1 MTKRKSKSKLRIQ
14 GLVRFMNYARE
25 QISAGVPAE
34 QQDDF
39 RALVADGV
47 QQVERICRQHR
58 CTPRDL
64 PAPSRRAYRYLKG
77 LDLDNIPERAAD
89 QSPAPHVRVSG
100 IISTVNYYQS
110 KLADLARQQPAWEPT
125 DAEVVDLASSLRG
138 DADAIAG
145 LCEEQH
151 GRPAHL
157 PIRSRRGYQWLR
169 YLSAPETLAQHL
181 TALSTVLSWGKK
193 PHSRQHL
200 PASHRERALHVQFY
214 VSSALWRTRLT
225 EQYIDVALHEGFIGA
240 PDEVLRALMHAAL
253 GHEDDAYQHRC
264 KAYAVSEP
272 FADVTTDLAMT
283 TAELST
289 ATQGQHYDLA
299 EVFERVNNAYF
310 DGQLDRPRLVWNK
323 TLTERKMGH
332 YNAHTDTLMLS
343 ITLDAIP
350 APRYVID
357 YVMYHELLHKKF
369 GVSVVNGRRYAHTP
383 EFRAAEEKFA
393 RHDEAEAYLAQMRRK
408 FTA

>member
-1 MTKRKSKSKLRIQ
+1 MLSDNQPSLPFREFQTPLLPYFRYSFSLPFAWALSCYTLYIMMTKRKSKSKLRIQ
-14 GLVRFMNYARE
+14 GLVRLMNYARE
-25 QISAGVPAE
+25 QISAGVPAD

-39 RALVADGV
+39 RALVEDGV
-47 QQVERICRQHR
+47 RQVERICRQHR

-125 DAEVVDLASSLRG
+125 DAEVVELSNAMRG

-181 TALSTVLSWGKK
+181 TALSAIQSLGKK
-193 PHSRQHL
+193 PHYRQHC
-200 PASHRERALHVQFY
+200 PPRTASISCTSNFTSVPRCGARDSRSE
-214 VSSALWRTRLT
+214 
-225 EQYIDVALHEGFIGA
+225 YIDVALHEGFIGA
-240 PDEVLRALMHAAL
+240 PDKILRALMHAAL

-264 KAYAVSEP
+264 KAYAASEP

-299 EVFERVNNAYF
+299 EVFERVNAPTSMANSTARAWP
-310 DGQLDRPRLVWNK
+310 GIRRSPSARWV
-323 TLTERKMGH
+323 T
-332 YNAHTDTLMLS
+332 
-343 ITLDAIP
+343 IT
-350 APRYVID
+350 R
-357 YVMYHELLHKKF
+357 
-369 GVSVVNGRRYAHTP
+369 TP
-383 EFRAAEEKFA
+383 TR
-393 RHDEAEAYLAQMRRK
+393 
-408 FTA
+408 